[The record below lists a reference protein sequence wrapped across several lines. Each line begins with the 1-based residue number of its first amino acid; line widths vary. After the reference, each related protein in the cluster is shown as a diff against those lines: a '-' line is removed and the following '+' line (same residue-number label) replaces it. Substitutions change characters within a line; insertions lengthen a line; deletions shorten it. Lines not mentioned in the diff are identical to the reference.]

1 MKTQQE
7 IKINKWVIILELKK
21 NPESYILDLSNE
33 DDCSLYSRA
42 DLWN

>member
-33 DDCSLYSRA
+33 DEMKM
-42 DLWN
+42 